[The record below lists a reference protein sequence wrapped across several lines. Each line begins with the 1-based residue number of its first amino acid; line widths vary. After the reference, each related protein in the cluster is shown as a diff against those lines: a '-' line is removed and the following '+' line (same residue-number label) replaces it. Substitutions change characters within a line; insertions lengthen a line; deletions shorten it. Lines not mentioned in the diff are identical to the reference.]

1 MLLRPRS
8 IILQVLCSQVELV
21 KLSRLLQAAI
31 IFFIAISHLDIEFS
45 VLKVICLILMIISSI
60 AIFFSVFLT
69 MASYC
74 FFTIQALE
82 VRNLFTDGGKH
93 MAQYPMGIFR
103 RGIMLFFTFIIP
115 YAFVNYYPLLF
126 FLGRSDNLFYCFSP
140 LIVLLYLIPAFLI
153 FRFGMK
159 KYTSVGS

>member
-1 MLLRPRS
+1 
-8 IILQVLCSQVELV
+8 
-21 KLSRLLQAAI
+21 
-31 IFFIAISHLDIEFS
+31 
-45 VLKVICLILMIISSI
+45 
-60 AIFFSVFLT
+60 
-69 MASYC
+69 
-74 FFTIQALE
+74 
-82 VRNLFTDGGKH
+82 

-159 KYTSVGS
+159 NF